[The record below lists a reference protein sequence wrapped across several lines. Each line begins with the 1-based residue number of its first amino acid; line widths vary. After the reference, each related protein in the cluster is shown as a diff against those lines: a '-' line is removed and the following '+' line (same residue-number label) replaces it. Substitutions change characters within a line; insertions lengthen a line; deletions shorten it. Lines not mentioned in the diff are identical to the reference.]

1 VRRFEREAGILS
13 GSTDGAFPSS
23 FLTPAKATGRE
34 FVMRTYF
41 DGPDALITE
50 NHFIWRT
57 DPVRAFIIN
66 DLRDVRLVQRDVGSP
81 RVILLTATVAAVAL
95 IVAPGWLLLHT
106 TVGRLVL
113 LGAAVAAVS
122 LATIGRR
129 SAHQWELR
137 AAYQS
142 REVVLYTT
150 LEIRT
155 FNQVTRALRRAIE
168 GSGRTRQRHPMAA
181 A

>member
-1 VRRFEREAGILS
+1 
-13 GSTDGAFPSS
+13 
-23 FLTPAKATGRE
+23 
-34 FVMRTYF
+34 MRTYY
-41 DGPDALITE
+41 DGPDALVTE

-57 DPVRAFIIN
+57 DPLRAFIIN

-81 RVILLTATVAAVAL
+81 RVILVTATIATAAL

-106 TVGRLVL
+106 TIGRLVL
-113 LGAAVAAVS
+113 LGAALAAVA
-122 LATIGRR
+122 LATVGRR
-129 SAHQWELR
+129 SVHQWELR

-155 FNQVTRALRRAIE
+155 FNQVTRALRRSIE
-168 GSGRTRQRHPMAA
+168 SAARAHGHRRMATA
-181 A
+181 

>member
-1 VRRFEREAGILS
+1 
-13 GSTDGAFPSS
+13 
-23 FLTPAKATGRE
+23 
-34 FVMRTYF
+34 MRTYY

-57 DPVRAFIIN
+57 DPVRAFIIG

-81 RVILLTATVAAVAL
+81 RLIIGLAAVAAAAM
-95 IVAPGWLLLHT
+95 IVAPGWLLVHT
-106 TVGRLVL
+106 MVGRLVL
-113 LGAAVAAVS
+113 VGAAAAAVS
-122 LATIGRR
+122 LATLGRR
-129 SAHQWELR
+129 SVHQWELR
-137 AAYQS
+137 AVYQS

-155 FNQVTRALRRAIE
+155 FNQVTRALRRSVEA
-168 GSGRTRQRHPMAA
+168 SSRTRGRQWMAA

>member
-1 VRRFEREAGILS
+1 
-13 GSTDGAFPSS
+13 
-23 FLTPAKATGRE
+23 
-34 FVMRTYF
+34 MRTYY
-41 DGPDALITE
+41 DGPDALVTE

-57 DPVRAFIIN
+57 DPLRAFIIG

-81 RVILLTATVAAVAL
+81 RVITALAAVAAAAL
-95 IVAPGWLLLHT
+95 IVAPGWLLIDT
-106 TVGRLVL
+106 MVGRLVV
-113 LGAAVAAVS
+113 LGAAMAAVS
-122 LATIGRR
+122 LATLGRR
-129 SAHQWELR
+129 SVHQWELR

-142 REVVLYTT
+142 REVVLYKT

-168 GSGRTRQRHPMAA
+168 SAERPRGHYRMAA